1 MIYNTTL
8 SYDENAFKGPFFKGT
23 IPERIIPP
31 RDQWTQI
38 FGQDVIAPLG
48 VFSCPFVTNARSMK
62 LASDL
67 GYDLITWKSIR
78 SKPTSAHPFPHV
90 TYVQMENAHARV
102 SGPPT
107 SAESLALATS
117 IGIASYDFEDTMQ
130 QMEKG
135 RAAMRDGQLFIS
147 SIYGVGETQ
156 QKMIDDFV
164 YLALRVKEAGAQV
177 IEANLSC
184 PNIQKIFYEDT
195 QLVYEL
201 SAALVAALNG
211 TPLTLKMGLFSS
223 KKIMRETLIAAAR
236 AGAQGITAI
245 NSVSTKILDTAGN
258 SYFGTRIKA
267 GVSGAPILSR
277 AVDFVREAKKIITTE
292 QLDLTILGGGG
303 ITLPGHID
311 LFFDAGADAVL
322 SGAGA
327 LYNPYLMH
335 EYRMKTESYLHHTTK
350 EGYKHASQ

>member
-1 MIYNTTL
+1 MLYNTTL
-8 SYDENAFKGPFFKGT
+8 LYEENAFKGPFFKGD
-23 IPERIIPP
+23 IPERIIPS

-38 FGQDVIAPLG
+38 FGQDIIFPLG
-48 VFSCPFVTNARSMK
+48 LFSCPFVTNARSMK

-78 SKPTSAHPFPHV
+78 SKPTPAHPFPNV
-90 TYVQMENAHARV
+90 TYVQMENDQARV
-102 SGPPT
+102 SGPPA

-117 IGIASYDFEDTMQ
+117 IGIASFDFENTMQ

-135 RAAMRDGQLFIS
+135 RAAMRAGQLFIA

-156 QKMIDDFV
+156 KKMIDDFV

-184 PNIQKIFYEDT
+184 PNVHQIFYEDT

-211 TPLTLKMGLFSS
+211 TPLALKMGLFSS
-223 KKIMRETLIAAAR
+223 KKIMRETLRAAAR

-245 NSVSTKILDTAGN
+245 NSVSTKIVDAARN
-258 SYFGTRIKA
+258 PYFGTRIKA

-277 AVDFVREAKKIITTE
+277 AIEFVREAKKIITAE

-303 ITLPGHID
+303 ITMPGDID
-311 LFFDAGADAVL
+311 LFFDAGAEAVL

-335 EYRMKTESYLHHTTK
+335 EYRMKTEPYLHPTI